1 MHKDHRIR
9 VKNRFLTEGFDHF
22 EPHNIL
28 EMLLF
33 YAIPQKDT
41 NELAHTLINRFGSL
55 EKVFDA
61 SFEELLTVPGIKEH
75 SATLIKMI
83 PALARIYYMEKNKP
97 GEALS
102 DIDAWGK
109 YFVNRYIGIEV
120 ETVFLL
126 LLDNKFNVI
135 ECVKVHEGSVNSSF
149 VSIRK
154 MVMSACLRN
163 ASMVVLAHNHPSG
176 LAIPSSTDLMTT
188 YEFAKSLQLMD
199 IKLLAHIVVAGNQ
212 YTDILTRKSENHPK
226 TPQSF

>member
-1 MHKDHRIR
+1 MHKEHRIR
-9 VKNRFLTEGFDHF
+9 VKNRFLAEGFDHF

-41 NELAHTLINRFGSL
+41 NELAHSLINRFGSL

-61 SFEELLTVPGIKEH
+61 SFEELMTVPGIKEH

-83 PALARIYYMEKNKP
+83 PSLARVYYVEKNKA
-97 GEALS
+97 GESLADL
-102 DIDAWGK
+102 DAWGQ

-126 LLDNKFNVI
+126 LLDNKFNII
-135 ECVKVHEGSVNSSF
+135 ECAKIHEGCVNSSAI
-149 VSIRK
+149 SIRK
-154 MVMSACLRN
+154 MAEIIFSKN

-176 LAIPSSTDLMTT
+176 LPIPSSD
-188 YEFAKSLQLMD
+188 D
-199 IKLLAHIVVAGNQ
+199 
-212 YTDILTRKSENHPK
+212 
-226 TPQSF
+226 

>member
-1 MHKDHRIR
+1 MHKEHRIR
-9 VKNRFLTEGFDHF
+9 VKNRFLAEGFDHF

-41 NELAHTLINRFGSL
+41 NELAHSLINRFGSL

-61 SFEELLTVPGIKEH
+61 SFEELMTVPGIKEH

-83 PALARIYYMEKNKP
+83 PSLARVYYMEKNKA
-97 GEALS
+97 GESLPNL
-102 DIDAWGK
+102 DAWGQ

-126 LLDNKFNVI
+126 LLDNKFNII
-135 ECVKVHEGSVNSSF
+135 ECSKIHEGSVNSSAI
-149 VSIRK
+149 SIRK
-154 MVMSACLRN
+154 MAEVIFAKN

-176 LAIPSSTDLMTT
+176 LPIPSPEDLSTTQEILRSFRPL
-188 YEFAKSLQLMD
+188 E
-199 IKLLAHIVVAGNQ
+199 IRLLAHIIVAGDQ
-212 YTDILTRKSENHPK
+212 YVDILTKS
-226 TPQSF
+226 FRV

>member
-41 NELAHTLINRFGSL
+41 NELAHALINRFGSL

-61 SFEELLTVPGIKEH
+61 SFQDLQTVPGIKEH
-75 SATLIKMI
+75 SAILIKMI
-83 PALARIYYMEKNKP
+83 PALARVYYMEKNKT
-97 GEALS
+97 GESLS
-102 DIDAWGK
+102 DFDAWGK
-109 YFVNRYIGIEV
+109 YFVNRYIGIDV

-135 ECVKVHEGSVNSSF
+135 ECVKIHDGCVNSSAI
-149 VSIRK
+149 SIRK
-154 MVMSACLRN
+154 IAETVYSRN

-176 LAIPSSTDLMTT
+176 LAIPSSEDIFTT
-188 YEFAKSLQLMD
+188 HEIFRSLQLLE
-199 IKLLAHIVVAGNQ
+199 IKLLAHIIVAGDR
-212 YTDILTRKSENHPK
+212 YTDILSKKSCAPI
-226 TPQSF
+226 TP

>member
-9 VKNRFLTEGFDHF
+9 VKNRFLAEGFDHF

-28 EMLLF
+28 ELLLF

-41 NELAHTLINRFGSL
+41 NELAHILINRFGSL

-61 SFEELLTVPGIKEH
+61 SFEELLAVPGIKEH

-83 PALARIYYMEKNKP
+83 PSLARVYYMEKNKTS
-97 GEALS
+97 EALS
-102 DIDAWGK
+102 DIEAWGE
-109 YFVNRYIGIEV
+109 YFVKRYIGIEV

-135 ECVKVHEGSVNSSF
+135 ECVKVHEGSVNSSAI
-149 VSIRK
+149 SIRR
-154 MVMSACLRN
+154 MVEIVYSKN

-176 LAIPSSTDLMTT
+176 LAIPSSEDIFTT
-188 YEFAKSLQLMD
+188 HEILRSFQLLE
-199 IKLLAHIVVAGNQ
+199 IKLLAHIIVAGHQ
-212 YTDILTRKSENHPK
+212 YTDILSKRSHIPMR
-226 TPQSF
+226 

>member
-1 MHKDHRIR
+1 MHKEHRIR
-9 VKNRFLTEGFDHF
+9 VKNRFLAEGFDHF

-41 NELAHTLINRFGSL
+41 NELAHSLISRFGSL

-83 PALARIYYMEKNKP
+83 PSLARKYYMEKNKA
-97 GEALS
+97 GESLANL
-102 DIDAWGK
+102 DAWGQ

-126 LLDNKFNVI
+126 LLDNKFNII
-135 ECVKVHEGSVNSSF
+135 ECVKIHEGCVNSSAI
-149 VSIRK
+149 SIRK
-154 MVMSACLRN
+154 MVEIIFSKN

-176 LAIPSSTDLMTT
+176 LPIPSPDDLSTTHEILRS
-188 YEFAKSLQLMD
+188 FRSLE
-199 IKLLAHIVVAGNQ
+199 IRLLAHIIVAGDQ
-212 YTDILTRKSENHPK
+212 YVDILTKNFRV
-226 TPQSF
+226 

>member
-1 MHKDHRIR
+1 MHKEHRIR
-9 VKNRFLTEGFDHF
+9 VKNRFLAEGFDHF

-41 NELAHTLINRFGSL
+41 NELAHSLINRFGSL

-83 PALARIYYMEKNKP
+83 PSLARVYYVEKNKA
-97 GEALS
+97 GESLA
-102 DIDAWGK
+102 DFDAWGQ

-126 LLDNKFNVI
+126 LLDNKFNII
-135 ECVKVHEGSVNSSF
+135 ECAKIHEGCVNSSAI
-149 VSIRK
+149 SIRK
-154 MVMSACLRN
+154 MAEIIFSKN

-176 LAIPSSTDLMTT
+176 LPIPSSDDLSTT
-188 YEFAKSLQLMD
+188 QEILRAFRSLE
-199 IKLLAHIVVAGNQ
+199 IRLLAHIIVAGDQ
-212 YTDILTRKSENHPK
+212 YVDILTKNFRK
-226 TPQSF
+226 

>member
-9 VKNRFLTEGFDHF
+9 VKNRFLAEGFDHF

-41 NELAHTLINRFGSL
+41 NELAHSLINRFGSL

-61 SFEELLTVPGIKEH
+61 SFDELLTVPGIKEH

-83 PALARIYYMEKNKP
+83 PSLARIYYMEKNKS
-97 GEALS
+97 GESLANL
-102 DIDAWGK
+102 DAWGQ

-126 LLDNKFNVI
+126 LLDNKFNII
-135 ECVKVHEGSVNSSF
+135 ECVKIHEGSVNSSAI
-149 VSIRK
+149 SIRK
-154 MVMSACLRN
+154 MAEVIFTKN

-176 LAIPSSTDLMTT
+176 LPIPSAEDLATT
-188 YEFAKSLQLMD
+188 NEILRAFRSLEIRM
-199 IKLLAHIVVAGNQ
+199 LAHIIVAGNQ
-212 YTDILTRKSENHPK
+212 YVDILTKNFRI
-226 TPQSF
+226 